1 MEQEEKKQKSQT
13 AENQASCSSLQPVEP
28 HPFISVIPLA
38 VLITLIVLV
47 VKIFPDDALAG
58 ASQVA
63 LMIAT
68 AVCVA
73 LGMGIYRMKW
83 NIFEEMIKKTVGDAG
98 VSILILLLIGMMS
111 ATWMISGV
119 VPTLIYY
126 GVQIMSPTFFLP
138 CACIISSIISVMTG
152 TSWTTIATIGI
163 ALMGIGDALG
173 IPAPYTAG
181 AIISG
186 AYFGDKLSPMSDTTV
201 LASSI
206 AGADL
211 FSHIRYMLYTTIPS
225 ILLSLVL
232 YLIIGLCYDSKP
244 VDISQYL
251 TGLSHGFNISLFTML
266 VPAFTGWLI
275 YRKTPSLITL
285 LLSALSA
292 CICALILQ
300 PEVLVGIAGE
310 DSISAKS
317 LFEGIMTTCYTHT
330 QVDCGMVNINDLVAT
345 RGMAGML
352 NTIWLILCAMCFG
365 SCMVASGMLHAITH
379 MLLKSIHSTVSLVC
393 STVTSS
399 QYLTGLSHGFNISLF
414 TMLVPAFTGWLIY
427 RKTPSLITL
436 LLSALSACI
445 CALILQPEVLVGI
458 AGEDSISA
466 KSLFEGIM
474 TTCYTHTQ
482 VDCGM
487 VNINDL
493 VATRGMAGMLNTIWL
508 ILCAM
513 CFGSCMVASGM
524 LHAITHMLLKSI
536 HSTVSLVCSTVT
548 SGVLLNLVMG
558 DQFLS
563 IIMNASI
570 YKDEY
575 AERGY
580 RPELLSRSTEDSAT
594 VTSVLVPW
602 TACGMTQS
610 TVLGIPTLVY
620 LPFCFFNIISPLM
633 SCLVAILGFVPNPQP
648 RENKASAAQIGRAS
662 CRERV

>member
-1 MEQEEKKQKSQT
+1 MEQEEKKQKSQ
-13 AENQASCSSLQPVEP
+13 AVENQASCSPLQPVEP

-300 PEVLVGIAGE
+300 PEVLVGIADE

-345 RGMAGML
+345 RGM
-352 NTIWLILCAMCFG
+352 
-365 SCMVASGMLHAITH
+365 V
-379 MLLKSIHSTVSLVC
+379 
-393 STVTSS
+393 
-399 QYLTGLSHGFNISLF
+399 
-414 TMLVPAFTGWLIY
+414 
-427 RKTPSLITL
+427 
-436 LLSALSACI
+436 
-445 CALILQPEVLVGI
+445 
-458 AGEDSISA
+458 
-466 KSLFEGIM
+466 
-474 TTCYTHTQ
+474 
-482 VDCGM
+482 
-487 VNINDL
+487 
-493 VATRGMAGMLNTIWL
+493 GMLNTIWL

-633 SCLVAILGFVPNPQP
+633 SCLVAILGFVPNSQP
-648 RENKASAAQIGRAS
+648 RENKASAAEETDIH
-662 CRERV
+662 

>member
-1 MEQEEKKQKSQT
+1 MESKENKQKTQA
-13 AENQASCSSLQPVEP
+13 AEEQVSYPPQQPKEP

-38 VLITLIVLV
+38 VLITLIVMV
-47 VKIFPDDALAG
+47 VKLFPDDALAG

-73 LGMGIYRMKW
+73 LGMEIYNMKW

-181 AIISG
+181 TIISG
-186 AYFGDKLSPMSDTTV
+186 AY
-201 LASSI
+201 
-206 AGADL
+206 
-211 FSHIRYMLYTTIPS
+211 
-225 ILLSLVL
+225 
-232 YLIIGLCYDSKP
+232 
-244 VDISQYL
+244 
-251 TGLSHGFNISLFTML
+251 
-266 VPAFTGWLI
+266 
-275 YRKTPSLITL
+275 IT
-285 LLSALSA
+285 
-292 CICALILQ
+292 
-300 PEVLVGIAGE
+300 
-310 DSISAKS
+310 AKS
-317 LFEGIMTTCYTHT
+317 LFEGIMITCYTHT
-330 QVDCGMVNINDLVAT
+330 QVDCGMENIN
-345 RGMAGML
+345 
-352 NTIWLILCAMCFG
+352 
-365 SCMVASGMLHAITH
+365 
-379 MLLKSIHSTVSLVC
+379 
-393 STVTSS
+393 
-399 QYLTGLSHGFNISLF
+399 
-414 TMLVPAFTGWLIY
+414 
-427 RKTPSLITL
+427 
-436 LLSALSACI
+436 
-445 CALILQPEVLVGI
+445 E
-458 AGEDSISA
+458 
-466 KSLFEGIM
+466 
-474 TTCYTHTQ
+474 
-482 VDCGM
+482 
-487 VNINDL
+487 L

-602 TACGMTQS
+602 TTCGMTQS

-633 SCLVAILGFVPNPQP
+633 SCLVAILGFVPKPQP
-648 RENKASAAQIGRAS
+648 KEDKAPAVEESDIH
-662 CRERV
+662 

>member
-1 MEQEEKKQKSQT
+1 MEQEEKKQKSQA

-251 TGLSHGFNISLFTML
+251 PVWI
-266 VPAFTGWLI
+266 
-275 YRKTPSLITL
+275 
-285 LLSALSA
+285 LLSLVLY
-292 CICALILQ
+292 LIIGLCY
-300 PEVLVGIAGE
+300 
-310 DSISAKS
+310 DSKP
-317 LFEGIMTTCYTHT
+317 
-330 QVDCGMVNINDLVAT
+330 VDI
-345 RGMAGML
+345 
-352 NTIWLILCAMCFG
+352 
-365 SCMVASGMLHAITH
+365 
-379 MLLKSIHSTVSLVC
+379 
-393 STVTSS
+393 S

-648 RENKASAAQIGRAS
+648 RVNKASASEESDIH
-662 CRERV
+662 

>member
-1 MEQEEKKQKSQT
+1 MNSNT
-13 AENQASCSSLQPVEP
+13 HHP
-28 HPFISVIPLA
+28 HPLISLIPLA
-38 VLITLIVLV
+38 VLIALIVLV
-47 VKIFPDDALAG
+47 VKLFPDDALAG

-73 LGMGIYRMKW
+73 LSMGLYKIKW
-83 NIFEEMIKKTVGDAG
+83 QTFEEMIKKTVGDAG

-126 GVQIMSPTFFLP
+126 GVQLMSPTLFLP
-138 CACIISSIISVMTG
+138 CACVIASIISVMTG

-163 ALMGIGDALG
+163 ALMGIGSALG
-173 IPAPYTAG
+173 VPAPYTAG

-186 AYFGDKLSPMSDTTV
+186 AYFGDKMSPMSDTTV
-201 LASSI
+201 LASSM

-211 FSHIRYMLYTTIPS
+211 FKHIKYMMYTTVPS
-225 ILLSLVL
+225 ITLSLVL
-232 YLIIGLCYDSKP
+232 YLIIGFAYQGEE
-244 VDISQYL
+244 VEISQYL
-251 TGLSHGFNISLFTML
+251 SGLSHGFHISLWTLL
-266 VPAFTGWLI
+266 VPAFTGYLI

-292 CICALILQ
+292 CLCALILQ
-300 PEVLVGIAGE
+300 PDVLVRIAG
-310 DSISAKS
+310 DTVVTAKN
-317 LFEGIMTTCYTHT
+317 LFMGIMLTCYTKT
-330 QVDCGMVNINDLVAT
+330 QVDTGVAAINELVAT

-365 SCMVASGMLHAITH
+365 SCMVASDMLKSITH
-379 MLLKSIHSTVSLVC
+379 LLLKSIK
-393 STVTSS
+393 
-399 QYLTGLSHGFNISLF
+399 N
-414 TMLVPAFTGWLIY
+414 
-427 RKTPSLITL
+427 
-436 LLSALSACI
+436 
-445 CALILQPEVLVGI
+445 
-458 AGEDSISA
+458 
-466 KSLFEGIM
+466 
-474 TTCYTHTQ
+474 
-482 VDCGM
+482 
-487 VNINDL
+487 
-493 VATRGMAGMLNTIWL
+493 
-508 ILCAM
+508 
-513 CFGSCMVASGM
+513 
-524 LHAITHMLLKSI
+524 
-536 HSTVSLVCSTVT
+536 TVSLVCSTVT

-570 YKDEY
+570 YREEY

-580 RPELLSRSTEDSAT
+580 KPELLSRSTEDSAT

-633 SCLVAILGFVPNPQP
+633 SCLVAILGFIPKPEPKKDVD
-648 RENKASAAQIGRAS
+648 
-662 CRERV
+662 

>member
-1 MEQEEKKQKSQT
+1 MSHSTETKS
-13 AENQASCSSLQPVEP
+13 P
-28 HPFISVIPLA
+28 HPLISVIPLA
-38 VLITLIVLV
+38 VLIALIVLV
-47 VKIFPDDALAG
+47 IKLFPDDALSG

-63 LMIAT
+63 LMTAT

-73 LGMGIYRMKW
+73 LGMSVYKMKW
-83 NIFEEMIKKTVGDAG
+83 DVFEEKIKQTVGEAG

-126 GVQIMSPTFFLP
+126 GVQVMSPALFLP

-173 IPAPYTAG
+173 IPSPYTAG

-186 AYFGDKLSPMSDTTV
+186 AYFGDKISPMSDTTV

-206 AGADL
+206 AGADI
-211 FSHIRYMLYTTIPS
+211 FVHIRYMLYTTVPS
-225 ILLSLVL
+225 ILISLII

-244 VDISQYL
+244 VDIGQYL
-251 TGLSHGFNISLFTML
+251 TGLDRGFNITLWTML
-266 VPAFTGWLI
+266 VPLFTAWLI
-275 YRKTPSLITL
+275 YRKVPSLITL

-292 CICALILQ
+292 CVCAVVLQ
-300 PEVLVGIAGE
+300 PDVLAKIAGE
-310 DSISAKS
+310 SAVTAKS

-330 QVDCGMVNINDLVAT
+330 QVDCGMASINDLVAT

-352 NTIWLILCAMCFG
+352 DTIWLILCAMCFG
-365 SCMVASGMLHAITH
+365 SCMVASGMLHAITR
-379 MLLKSIHSTVSLVC
+379 MLLKSIHSTVSLV
-393 STVTSS
+393 
-399 QYLTGLSHGFNISLF
+399 
-414 TMLVPAFTGWLIY
+414 
-427 RKTPSLITL
+427 R
-436 LLSALSACI
+436 
-445 CALILQPEVLVGI
+445 
-458 AGEDSISA
+458 
-466 KSLFEGIM
+466 
-474 TTCYTHTQ
+474 
-482 VDCGM
+482 
-487 VNINDL
+487 
-493 VATRGMAGMLNTIWL
+493 
-508 ILCAM
+508 
-513 CFGSCMVASGM
+513 
-524 LHAITHMLLKSI
+524 
-536 HSTVSLVCSTVT
+536 STVT

-633 SCLVAILGFVPNPQP
+633 SCLVAILGFVPDPQP
-648 RENKASAAQIGRAS
+648 QVESES
-662 CRERV
+662 